1 MALAVVATCNLNQW
15 SLDFDGNVERIEE
28 SIREAKR
35 QGARYRVGPEL
46 EVRHGGTADCWCARV
61 YPISSLSLSSS
72 CCSIVGFLE
81 AVCLYFCVSVS
92 RQRLV
97 FMPFVSCRF
106 LATVVRTISWS
117 KIRTCIPSM
126 GLHASS
132 SQT

>member
-46 EVRHGGTADCWCARV
+46 EVRKWEPQTVGVRVCV

-81 AVCLYFCVSVS
+81 EVCLYFCVSVS

-97 FMPFVSCRF
+97 FMPFVC
-106 LATVVRTISWS
+106 ADSWL
-117 KIRTCIPSM
+117 R
-126 GLHASS
+126 L
-132 SQT
+132 